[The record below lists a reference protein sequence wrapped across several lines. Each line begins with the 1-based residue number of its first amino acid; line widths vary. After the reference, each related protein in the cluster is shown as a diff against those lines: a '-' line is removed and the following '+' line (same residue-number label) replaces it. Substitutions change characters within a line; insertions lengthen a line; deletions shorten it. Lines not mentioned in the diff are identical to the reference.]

1 MLLGLTTSN
10 KIWLAVFAGVF
21 VAFSFAAAIIIPRRN
36 PDFPGERGRN
46 WFIVTTI
53 ALFVAMMFAV
63 AVFAREEEEAAP
75 GEEQGEVV
83 TETAPGGEPQPPA
96 TTTETPEGDP
106 QAGRAVFLAQ
116 GCGSC
121 HAFSAA
127 GTEGSVGPNLNES
140 LEGKDAA
147 YIRESIVDPNA
158 QIAEGFQPGL
168 MPGDYEEKLTPKQLA
183 DLVAFLSSG

>member
-1 MLLGLTTSN
+1 VLLGLATSN
-10 KIWLAVFAGVF
+10 KILLAVFAGVF
-21 VAFSFAAAIIIPRRN
+21 IAFALAASIVIPRRN

-46 WFIVTTI
+46 WFIATTI

-63 AVFAREEEEAAP
+63 AVFAREEEEAAHGQEP
-75 GEEQGEVV
+75 GETV
-83 TETAPGGEPQPPA
+83 TETAPAGEPQPPA
-96 TTTETPEGDP
+96 TTTETPQGDP

-127 GTEGSVGPNLNES
+127 GTQGTVGPNLDES
-140 LEGKDAA
+140 LEGKDAE

-158 QIAEGFQPGL
+158 EIAEGFQPGL
-168 MPGDYEEKLTPKQLA
+168 MPGDFGEKLTPKQLA
-183 DLVAFLSSG
+183 DLVAFLSSS